1 MCRNLTRIA
10 ASVCAAVTASQT
22 EGQHVVKSG
31 PGLLD
36 LLLKAAT
43 HPSVNICAISL
54 SVLTTLI
61 PRDAGLS
68 HRLLPTLQRR
78 AITPH
83 RFVPNASSPGSP
95 PIPTLTASDV
105 CGVNV
110 YEFQNFRESVLKE
123 ALVAC
128 GKDNGN
134 NFMSSCTSAIEE
146 FCASAAASKV
156 SFHLE
161 AALFCMTAVADDALG
176 ITKENDNSAPT
187 TFAHASQL
195 ERCTTALAA
204 KPASLMSNPKTLS
217 QLCQFLRKVNALSIE
232 HMVSF
237 DFELNLTP
245 FPLIPS
251 FYSTIDGILADR
263 FPGLLILPLNLL
275 LRHSISPLQISQKKR
290 YLLR

>member
-83 RFVPNASSPGSP
+83 RFVPNASSPGGP
-95 PIPTLTASDV
+95 TIPTLTASDV

-128 GKDNGN
+128 WKDNGN

-146 FCASAAASKV
+146 FCASAAATKV

-187 TFAHASQL
+187 NFAHTSQL

-217 QLCQFLRKVNALSIE
+217 QLCQFLRKVNTLSVE
-232 HMVSF
+232 QMVNLF
-237 DFELNLTP
+237 DFSTFANTFSP
-245 FPLIPS
+245 FS
-251 FYSTIDGILADR
+251 FIYSTIDGILVDR
-263 FPGLLILPLNLL
+263 FLELSTLPLSLPS
-275 LRHSISPLQISQKKR
+275 RHSISPLRISQGKR
-290 YLLR
+290 YL